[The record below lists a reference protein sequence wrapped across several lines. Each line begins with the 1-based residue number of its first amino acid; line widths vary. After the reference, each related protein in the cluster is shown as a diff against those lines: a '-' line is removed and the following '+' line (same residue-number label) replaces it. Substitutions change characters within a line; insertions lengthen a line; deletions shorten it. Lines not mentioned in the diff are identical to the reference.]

1 MAQVN
6 QVNQVNQAEFE
17 ALWAGVKER
26 PQVRTAKVAQTAP
39 AIQADLSLTGILNQ
53 YMAMAANYNQQGK
66 ISAQDY
72 ADLNT
77 AVDALKTV
85 LARIN
90 DSALVAQAVA
100 QNAAALQQKMGSKTS

>member
-1 MAQVN
+1 MAQM
-6 QVNQVNQAEFE
+6 NQADFE
-17 ALWAGVKER
+17 TLWSGVQAG
-26 PQVRTAKVAQTAP
+26 PLVRAAQPA

-53 YMAMAANYNQQGK
+53 YMAMAATQQGQGK

-72 ADLNT
+72 ADLTT

-90 DSALVAQAVA
+90 DSALVADAAA
-100 QNAAALQQKMGSKTS
+100 QNAAAIQQKMQSKSS